1 MGRRA
6 VGVETGSPEESGLI
20 SLEDSGDVLRF
31 NFAKINSKESGPHV
45 AAVAPERFTAMG
57 LTSATP
63 IRKALRKKASSVI
76 FVMIVV

>member
-20 SLEDSGDVLRF
+20 SLEDSGEVLRF

-45 AAVAPERFTAMG
+45 GAVAQERSTAME

-63 IRKALRKKASSVI
+63 ILKAPRRKASSAI
-76 FVMIVV
+76 FVMVVV